1 MNQST
6 SFSLSDEFRDF
17 LATEAAKTERSK
29 TQYIID
35 AVYAYAKGKTLES
48 SILEKIKLIESSE
61 EKTQKQLEEIRTLCI
76 QILGNQQKGDKP

>member
-17 LATEAAKTERSK
+17 LATEAAKSERSK

-48 SILEKIKLIESSE
+48 SIIDKIKLIESSE
-61 EKTQKQLEEIRTLCI
+61 ERTQKQIEEIRVLCM
-76 QILGNQQKGDKP
+76 QILKNQQGG